1 MKVATGWI
9 VGAMCVSLGV
19 GIGTV
24 GATPQMLTAAKTAG
38 MPAKNCQYCHTEAL
52 PKKDTF
58 KPESLNERGKFLLAD
73 MQQRGLKAPD
83 VDKLKDYPGGK
94 EQK

>member
-1 MKVATGWI
+1 MGVATSWI
-9 VGAMCVSLGV
+9 VGAVCVSLGV
-19 GIGTV
+19 GIGMAA
-24 GATPQMLTAAKTAG
+24 ATPQMLTGAKSAG
-38 MPAKNCQYCHTEAL
+38 MPAKSCQYCHTDAL

-73 MQQRGLKAPD
+73 MKQRGLKAPD
-83 VDKLKDYPGGK
+83 IEKLKDYPGGK